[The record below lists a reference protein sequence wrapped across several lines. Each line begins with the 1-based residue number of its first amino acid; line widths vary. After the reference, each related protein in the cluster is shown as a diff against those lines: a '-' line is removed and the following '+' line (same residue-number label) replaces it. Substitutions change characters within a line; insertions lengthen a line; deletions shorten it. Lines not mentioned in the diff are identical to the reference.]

1 MSRIKIILNPV
12 AGRGYGARS
21 ELEIRSFLEAEG
33 ADFDLVLTQGF
44 WHAAELA
51 QQAVGDGFDLIV
63 AAGGD
68 GTVHEVVNG
77 MMATARDD
85 IGGDV
90 GVIGTLGTLPV
101 GSGSDFAHNVG
112 VPSDL
117 QGACWRLIHGQMRV
131 IDIGR
136 VSVDDQPAKYFG
148 NTINVGFGGTV
159 TVEARKVKWVRGMA
173 LYLPVVLKTVFLAR
187 SPRMTVKYNDQE
199 VTMPMLMVTVGNGAR
214 EGGGFFCTPDAQPDD
229 GLLDLCIAEA
239 VGKLTQLSLVPRF
252 MDGSHKDHP
261 AVTMTRTKHAIIT
274 SPDNLIAHV
283 DGEML
288 CTEAHRLEF
297 EILPQRLRVVC

>member
-1 MSRIKIILNPV
+1 MGRIKIILNPI

-21 ELEIRSFLEAEG
+21 EPEIRRFLEAKG
-33 ADFDLVLTQGF
+33 ADFDLVLTKGF

-51 QQAVGDGFDLIV
+51 EQAVRDGFDLIV

-77 MMATARDD
+77 MMVTAHDD
-85 IGGDV
+85 TGG
-90 GVIGTLGTLPV
+90 GVGTLGTLPV
-101 GSGSDFAHNVG
+101 GSGSDFSHNVG
-112 VPSDL
+112 TPSDL
-117 QGACWRLIHGQMRV
+117 PGACQRLIHGQTRV

-136 VSVDDQPAKYFG
+136 VTVDDQPARYFD

-159 TVEARKVKWVRGMA
+159 TLEARKVKWVRGIA
-173 LYLPVVLKTVFLAR
+173 LYLPVVLKTIFLAC
-187 SPRMTVKYNDQE
+187 SPRMTVKYNDKE
-199 VTMPMLMVTVGNGAR
+199 ITMPMLMVTVGNGAR
-214 EGGGFFCTPDAQPDD
+214 EGGGFFCTPDAEPDD

-261 AVTMTRTKHAIIT
+261 AVTMARTQHAVIT
-274 SPDNLIAHV
+274 SPDNLIAHA

-297 EILPQRLRVVC
+297 EILPQRLRVMC

>member
-1 MSRIKIILNPV
+1 MGRIKIILNPI
-12 AGRGYGARS
+12 AGRGYGSRS
-21 ELEIRSFLEAEG
+21 EPEIRKFLEAEG
-33 ADFDLVLTQGF
+33 ADYDLVLTEGL

-51 QQAVGDGFDLIV
+51 ERAVRDGFDLIV

-77 MMATARDD
+77 MMATAKDD
-85 IGGDV
+85 TGGDAGVV
-90 GVIGTLGTLPV
+90 GILGSLPV
-101 GSGSDFAHNVG
+101 GSGSDFSHNVG

-117 QGACWRLIHGQMRV
+117 LEACQRLIHGRVRV

-136 VSVDDQPAKYFG
+136 VTVDDQPAKYFD

-173 LYLPVVLKTVFLAR
+173 LYLPVVLKTILLAR
-187 SPRMTVKYNDQE
+187 SPRMTVKYNDE
-199 VTMPMLMVTVGNGAR
+199 EITMPMLMVTVGNGAR
-214 EGGGFFCTPDAQPDD
+214 EGGGFFCTPDAEPDD

-239 VGKLTQLSLVPRF
+239 VSKLTQLSLVPRF
-252 MDGSHKDHP
+252 MDGSHKDHS
-261 AVTMTRTKHAIIT
+261 AVTMTRTKHATIT

-297 EILPQRLRVVC
+297 EILPQRLRVMC